1 MNDTAVADNLAAQAQ
16 SISPFERRRVDHK
29 LLGLVIHGAGEEPI
43 GSMLKHVIREFFPL
57 IRARIDKEAGI
68 ATKPVDEG
76 DPAEV
81 RIWFRDRNS
90 RERYELRVFE
100 VWWTQAFQP
109 PAFGECVLGLLGF
122 LYSWLRHPERRAPIW
137 PEWRHWGF
145 ALWERIVVDVLVV
158 LSLPLMV
165 PLLVYLWLPESL
177 ARRIVPKWLSGV
189 HRWLINI
196 VTRQLG
202 DMLVYLGQPLEASRV
217 RLRFEE
223 RFYQLMELMDQDFP
237 KVDAVFIIAYSTGAV
252 VSYEALTGRQLTD
265 LIENKFQAKG
275 KPTLHYI
282 TVGSGLNIAWDF
294 APENERFRF
303 CRELA
308 RPVHWLDLWGG
319 VDPVPRGAPRRPKTE
334 DLGQEWLRGGPA
346 TFATHDVVNQ
356 TDVFSDHLTYWNN
369 AEEVIAPILDTIT
382 AKRLSSDLQMNVK
395 SRRRRVQLL
404 ALLKSLAWLVGPV
417 VYASLALS
425 GGGQRISAWAGGSFL
440 SGDAW
445 HRYLLSPILWSAI
458 GAAGAVMLYSS
469 VVKWAW
475 DFWDRRVKYDRPVVR
490 LPGGS

>member
-1 MNDTAVADNLAAQAQ
+1 MDDIAVAGNLVAQAQ
-16 SISPFERRRVDHK
+16 AAARISPLERRKVDHK

-43 GSMLKHVIREFFPL
+43 GSMLKHVMREFFPL

-81 RIWFRDRNS
+81 RIWFRDKNS
-90 RERYELRVFE
+90 REKYELRVFE
-100 VWWTQAFQP
+100 VWWTRAFQP

-122 LYSWLRHPERRAPIW
+122 LYSWLRNSERRAPIW
-137 PEWRHWGF
+137 PEWRYWGF
-145 ALWERIVVDVLVV
+145 ALWQRIVVDVLVL
-158 LSLPLMV
+158 LSLPFVV
-165 PLLVYLWLPESL
+165 PLLVFLWLPESL
-177 ARRIVPKWLSGV
+177 TRRIVPKWLSAV

-223 RFYQLMELMDQDFP
+223 RFYELMELMDQDP
-237 KVDAVFIIAYSTGAV
+237 SKVDAVFIIAYSTGAV
-252 VSYEALTGRQLTD
+252 VSYEALTGRQLTE
-265 LIENKFQAKG
+265 LIEEKFQADG
-275 KPTLHYI
+275 RPALHYI
-282 TVGSGLNIAWDF
+282 TVGSGLNIAWEF
-294 APENERFRF
+294 APEKERFRF

-308 RPVHWLDLWGG
+308 QPVRWLDLWAG
-319 VDPVPRGAPRRPKTE
+319 VDPVPRGAPRPPKKE
-334 DLGQEWLRGGPA
+334 DIGEEWQRKGSTAPV
-346 TFATHDVVNQ
+346 TKDVVNQ

-369 AEEVIAPILDTIT
+369 AEEVIAKILDTIT
-382 AKRLSSDLQMNVK
+382 SGQLSSDLQMNVTY
-395 SRRRRVQLL
+395 RRRRVQFL
-404 ALLKSLAWLVGPV
+404 ALLKSLAWLAGPA

-425 GGGQRISAWAGGSFL
+425 GGGQWISEWAGGSFL
-440 SGDAW
+440 GGDAW
-445 HRYLLSPILWSAI
+445 RRYFVSPILWSAL

-475 DFWDRRVKYDRPVVR
+475 DLWDGKVKYGEPT
-490 LPGGS
+490 P